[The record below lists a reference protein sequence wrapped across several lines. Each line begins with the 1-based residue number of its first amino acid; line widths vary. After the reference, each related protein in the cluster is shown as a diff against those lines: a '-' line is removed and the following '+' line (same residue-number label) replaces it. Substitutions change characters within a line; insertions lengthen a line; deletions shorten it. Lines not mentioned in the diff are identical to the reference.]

1 MTDRPETIGESAVLT
16 RQLEQTRMRTPHAV
30 AGPVLDVAS
39 RSSEARPIRRRG
51 WMLRRLLFGAD
62 IVTIAAAF
70 LIAELVFYEPV
81 ASDSF
86 GIGSEVGLFALTL
99 PLWAVVARAYGLYK
113 QDDKRVAHT
122 TIDEIVDIFHMVT
135 VCTWGFFA
143 IAFVTGIAD
152 PQIEKLIF
160 FWALA
165 TTIVPIGRS
174 LVRAYARST
183 VTFLQNVIIVGA
195 GDVGQTI
202 AEKLIRHSEYGVNLV
217 GFVDSEPKEQRA
229 GLEHLTILGSPKDLG
244 SIIETYDVERVI
256 LAFSRDSHEDVVELL
271 RSLEDHWVQIDIVPR
286 YFEIVNEGMGHS
298 TIEGIPVHGLA
309 PRSLSPI
316 SQSLKRVTDVAI
328 SSFALLLLSPVLA
341 AIAFAISIESR
352 GGIFF
357 RQSRIGLGGQAF
369 TIFKFRTMV
378 RDAEEQKHH
387 MAVLNKHAKPGG
399 DSRMFKIPSDPR
411 ITRVGAFL
419 RRYSLDELPQLLNVL
434 RGEMS
439 LVGPR
444 PLIPEEDVHVAEWGR
459 RRLDLKPGI
468 TGLWQTLGR
477 SEIPF
482 EEMVRLDYRYITSW
496 SLWNDLKLL
505 CRTVPVL
512 VGKGK
517 GAY

>member
-1 MTDRPETIGESAVLT
+1 MTDRPEVISEPDVLT
-16 RQLEQTRMRTPHAV
+16 RERDLARRRTPRAA
-30 AGPVLDVAS
+30 AGQVRDVESRREAKPV
-39 RSSEARPIRRRG
+39 RRRG

-62 IVTIAAAF
+62 FVTIAGAF
-70 LIAELVFYEPV
+70 LIAELVFYEPFE
-81 ASDSF
+81 SDSF
-86 GIGSEVGLFALTL
+86 NIGIEIGLFGLTL
-99 PLWAVVARAYGLYK
+99 PLWALVARMYGLYK
-113 QDDKRVAHT
+113 QDDKRVSHT

-143 IAFVTGIAD
+143 IAWVTGIAH

-160 FWALA
+160 FWILA

-174 LVRAYARST
+174 LVRAHARSS
-183 VTFLQNVIIVGA
+183 VMFLQNVVIVGA

-202 AEKLIRHSEYGVNLV
+202 AEKLIRHREYGVNLV

-229 GLEHLTILGSPKDLG
+229 SLEHLTILGAPEHLG

-256 LAFSRDSHEDVVELL
+256 LAFSRDSHEDVVELV

-286 YFEIVNEGMGHS
+286 YFELVNAGTGHS

-309 PRSLSPI
+309 PRSLSAT

-328 SSFALLLLSPVLA
+328 SSIALLLLSPVLA
-341 AIAFAISIESR
+341 AIALAIRIESR
-352 GGIFF
+352 GGILF

-369 TIFKFRTMV
+369 SIFKFRTMV
-378 RDAEEQKHH
+378 HDAEEQKHQ
-387 MAVLNKHAKPGG
+387 MALLNKHTKQGG
-399 DSRMFKIPSDPR
+399 DSRMFKIPADPR
-411 ITRVGAFL
+411 ITRVGALL

-444 PLIPEEDVHVAEWGR
+444 PLIPEEDMHVAEWGR
-459 RRLDLKPGI
+459 RRLDLKPGM